1 MPQKNWND
9 VGPVTLIGRPDE
21 TRVYDGLDDLCE
33 DVGYYFI
40 DSYVSDHKLET
51 ECLGFSWW
59 SRGYYVRD
67 EAGLI
72 VPRWKLLEVAS
83 AYQYRVYRTG
93 RLYYYRESSWDR
105 EKDFR
110 NGPVPGT
117 GKRGHYSGFRH
128 PRTYQE
134 SRENQEWD
142 VRPKRKPKNLPSVY
156 DDYHRSDLRDRC
168 WKRFRRTQYKT

>member
-1 MPQKNWND
+1 MPQNNWSD
-9 VGPVTLIGRPDE
+9 VGPVTLIGRHEEP
-21 TRVYDGLDDLCE
+21 RVYDSLDDLCE

-40 DSYVSDHKLET
+40 DNYVLDHET
-51 ECLGFSWW
+51 EKEYLELSWW
-59 SRGYYVRD
+59 GRRYYVRD

-72 VPRWKLLEVAS
+72 VPRWKMLEVAS

-93 RLYYYRESSWDR
+93 RLSCYR

-110 NGPVPGT
+110 NRPVPGT
-117 GKRGHYSGFRH
+117 GKGGRYPGFRH

-134 SRENQEWD
+134 IRENQEWA

-156 DDYHRSDLRDRC
+156 DDYLRSDWDDRC